1 LFVGPNS
8 FSGRSKMRPT
18 GKFLFTSVI
27 LLTTALAGQE
37 PVIAIRASKLID
49 GISDKPSTEVTIL
62 VQGNRIAQVG
72 KNLSVPAEAP
82 LIDLR
87 DATVLPG
94 LIDAHTHI
102 LLQGDI
108 TSAEYEEQIYKESI
122 PYRTIRAVAAVRTA
136 LMNGITAMRD
146 VETEGAMYADVD
158 VKKAIN
164 NGIIPGPRLWVSTRA
179 MAPTGA
185 YGPNGYSWEL
195 NLPKGVQIVDGPDDC
210 RKAVREQIANG
221 ADWIKIYADRRY
233 YIDNDGG
240 LSSQTNWTPEE
251 MKAIV
256 DETHRLGK
264 KVAAHAIGRNGIK
277 MALEHGCD
285 SIEHGDGFD
294 DTLIAQAVKQGT
306 FWCPTLLVT
315 EYVAP
320 GRAAAG
326 ASIWLKMLPML
337 RAAVGKGAKAGMKI
351 AMGTDAG
358 GFPWTINQAGEL
370 KLMVNAGMSPMQ
382 ALKAA
387 TIVAAELLDQKA
399 NLGSIEPGKFA
410 DLIAVPGDPLQ
421 DISVMEKVNFVM
433 KDGKIYVG
441 GKPQIFA
448 GK

>member
-1 LFVGPNS
+1 MAP
-8 FSGRSKMRPT
+8 
-18 GKFLFTSVI
+18 KFLPLVI
-27 LLTTALAGQE
+27 LAFTAQLLAQE
-37 PVIAIRASKLID
+37 QPLAIRAGKLID
-49 GISDKPSTEVTIL
+49 GKSDKVVSNTVIL
-62 VQGNRIAQVG
+62 VQGNRIREVGQNVIIPSNAQT
-72 KNLSVPAEAP
+72 
-82 LIDLR
+82 IDLSKY
-87 DATVLPG
+87 TVLPG
-94 LIDAHTHI
+94 LIDAHTHV

-136 LMNGITAMRD
+136 LMNGITSMRD

-185 YGPNGYSWEL
+185 YGPTGYSWEL
-195 NLPKGVQIVDGPDDC
+195 HLPKGVQIVDGPEAC
-210 RKAVREQIANG
+210 RQAVREQIAHG

-233 YIDNDGG
+233 FIDQDGG
-240 LSSQTNWTPEE
+240 LSSQSNWTPEE

-277 MALEHGCD
+277 MALDHGCD
-285 SIEHGDGFD
+285 TIEHGDGFD
-294 DTLIAQAVKQGT
+294 DALIAQAVKQGT
-306 FWCPTLLVT
+306 FWCPTMLVT

-326 ASIWLKMLPML
+326 AEIWMKMLPML
-337 RAAVGKGAKAGMKI
+337 RAAVGKAAKAGLKI

-358 GFPWTINQAGEL
+358 GFPWTMNQAGEL
-370 KLMVNAGMSPMQ
+370 KLMVDAGMTPMQ

-387 TIVAAELLDQKA
+387 TSVAADLLDQDQ
-399 NLGSIEPGKFA
+399 NLGSIEPGKLA
-410 DLIAVPGDPLQ
+410 DIIAVPGDPLQ
-421 DISVMEKVNFVM
+421 DIAVMSKVMFVM
-433 KDGKIYVG
+433 KDGRVYK
-441 GKPQIFA
+441 QEM
-448 GK
+448 